1 MSKQFISFFFGIL
14 LACFVANGQSVPTP
28 QQHFGFNIGDDYQ
41 LANYTQTDAY
51 FQKLAASSNRARYMS
66 IGKTEEGR
74 DQFMLIVSSPDNLA
88 KMEQYKEISRKL
100 ALAEGLTDAAAR
112 SLAKTGKAV
121 VWIDGGLHATEVVG
135 AHQLIETAYQ
145 LVSRQDEETKS
156 ILDNVIILMTHANPD
171 GQELVSNWYM
181 RKAEKEKRSTE
192 SLPRLYEK
200 YAGHDNNRD
209 FYMLN
214 LKETQNMCRQLYIEW
229 LPQIMYN
236 HHQSGPPGSVVAGP
250 PFRDPFNYAFD
261 PIVMTSLESVGA
273 AMINRLN
280 VENKPGYTNKNG
292 SVYSTWYNGG
302 LRTTTYFHN
311 MVGLLTE
318 IIGSPTPS
326 NIPLVPDRLIPNSS
340 TPFPVK
346 PGPWRFRQSIDY
358 SVSLNYAVLNYAMRY
373 RDELLY
379 NIFRMGRNSI
389 EKGSKDT
396 WALSPS
402 KSASI
407 KNGYQESLRQPATGR
422 RTADSTVVGART
434 EVPVIPI
441 KWYDTVMKHPAT
453 RDARAY
459 FIPPNSDE
467 ATTIRFLNALIG
479 TGIFVHQTTADA
491 VVNGKNYPSGTWVVK
506 TDQAFRPH
514 VLDLFEPQD
523 HPNDFAYPGGPPVP
537 PYDAAGWTLAYTM
550 GIQFD
555 RIVDDFQAPLKRLPY
570 GELISM
576 PLIPSVNKE
585 KGWLL
590 DAAANYSYAAVN
602 ALLKAGIEV
611 FRTTDTL
618 AGTAAGS
625 FYVGINNKNKVLV
638 QQALQGS
645 GAIPRVSD
653 AKPTNLV
660 KINPAR
666 VAIWDQ
672 YGGTMPSGWM
682 RYMMEKF
689 NYAAQIIYA
698 KDIDSSNL
706 RDSFDVIVFVGGAI
720 PTFNPVAN
728 AARGREPNKSDIPAE
743 YHAQLGR
750 LSAATSIPQ
759 LKKFAEAGGTIICI
773 GSSTQ
778 LAYHFQLPVS
788 DALVERVNGVERKL
802 PNEKYYIP
810 GSVLQVVTNNQ
821 TPAGWGMP
829 AKTDIYFDASPVFTI
844 QPSAQVTGQI
854 KPLAWFGSAAPLR
867 SGWAWGQGYLKDGVA
882 AFEASVGKGKLVA
895 FGPEINF
902 RAQTYGT
909 FKWLFNQF
917 YVSSA
922 K

>member
-1 MSKQFISFFFGIL
+1 MKHFLYGIIFFFSVS
-14 LACFVANGQSVPTP
+14 FSVAQKVPEP
-28 QQHFGFNIGDDYQ
+28 KLHFGFSIGDDYQ

-51 FQKLAASSNRARYMS
+51 FQKLAASSNRAKYLS

-74 DQFMLIVSSPDNLA
+74 DQFMLIVSSPENL
-88 KMEQYKEISRKL
+88 KKLDEYKQISRKL
-100 ALAEGLTDAAAR
+100 ALAEGLSDLEAKA
-112 SLAKTGKAV
+112 LAKTGKAV

-145 LVSRQDEETKS
+145 LVSREDEETKA
-156 ILDNVIILMTHANPD
+156 ILDNVIILMAHANPD

-181 RKAEKEKRSTE
+181 RKEEKEKRSTE
-192 SLPRLYEK
+192 NLPRLYEK

-214 LKETQNMCRQLYIEW
+214 LKETQNMCKQLYIEW

-261 PIVMTSLESVGA
+261 PIVMTSLEAVGA

-280 VENKPGYTNKNG
+280 GENKPGYTNKNG

-326 NIPLVPDRLIPNSS
+326 TVPLVPDRLIPNSS

-346 PGPWRFRQSIDY
+346 PGPWHFRQSIDY

-379 NIFRMGRNSI
+379 NIYRMGRNSI

-396 WALSPS
+396 WGLSPS
-402 KSASI
+402 KSAFI
-407 KNGYQESLRQPATGR
+407 KSLYQESLRQPANGR
-422 RTADSTVVGART
+422 RASDSTVIGART
-434 EVPVIPI
+434 EVPVMPI
-441 KWYDTVMKHPAT
+441 KWFDTVMKDPAK
-453 RDARAY
+453 RDPRAY
-459 FIPPNSDE
+459 FIRPNTDA
-467 ATTIRFLNALIG
+467 ATSIRFLNALIG
-479 TGIFVHQTTADA
+479 TGVIVHQTTAEA
-491 VVNGKNYPSGTWVVK
+491 IVNGTTYPEGTWVVR

-514 VLDLFEPQD
+514 ILDLFEPQD
-523 HPNDFAYPGGPPVP
+523 HPNDFAYPGGPPIP

-555 RIVDDFQAPLKRLPY
+555 RILDAFEVPLKKLPF
-570 GELISM
+570 GEPIQL
-576 PLIPSVNKE
+576 PTIPIANKE

-590 DAAANYSYAAVN
+590 DAAGNYSYLAVN
-602 ALLKAGIEV
+602 KLLKSGIEVYRVQDTLLKAS
-611 FRTTDTL
+611 
-618 AGTAAGS
+618 AGS
-625 FYVGINNKNKVLV
+625 FYIPLTTKNKSNV
-638 QQALQGS
+638 QQLLKETGVVPIICDS
-645 GAIPRVSD
+645 
-653 AKPTNLV
+653 KPSQLN
-660 KINPAR
+660 KISPAR
-666 VAIWDQ
+666 IAIWDQ

-682 RYMMEKF
+682 RYLMEKF
-689 NYAAQIIYA
+689 DYTAKVVFV
-698 KDIDSSNL
+698 KDIDSTNL
-706 RDSFDVIVFVGGAI
+706 KDNFDVLILVGGAI
-720 PTFNPVAN
+720 PAYNASGNVAR
-728 AARGREPNKSDIPAE
+728 AGRDINKSEIPAE
-743 YHAQLGR
+743 FHTQLGR
-750 LSAATSIPQ
+750 ISTTTSIPQ
-759 LKKFAEAGGTIICI
+759 LKKFAEQGGTIVAI

-788 DALVERVNGVERKL
+788 DALIERVNGIERKL

-810 GSVLQVVTNNQ
+810 GSVLQVRTNNQ
-821 TPAGWGMP
+821 TPAGWGMST
-829 AKTDIYFDASPVFTI
+829 KTDIYFDASPVFII
-844 QPSAQVTGQI
+844 QPIAQVSGQI
-854 KPLAWFGSAAPLR
+854 KPLAWFADATPLR
-867 SGWAWGQGYLKDGVA
+867 SGWAWGQGYLSNGIA
-882 AFEASVGKGKLVA
+882 AFEAGIGKGKLLA

-909 FKWLFNQF
+909 FKWLFNQL
-917 YVSSA
+917 YIQ
-922 K
+922 

>member
-1 MSKQFISFFFGIL
+1 MKHFFYGIIFFFSVS
-14 LACFVANGQSVPTP
+14 FSVAQKVPEP
-28 QQHFGFNIGDDYQ
+28 KLHFGFSIGDDYQ

-51 FQKLAASSNRARYMS
+51 FQKLAASSNRAKYLS

-74 DQFMLIVSSPDNLA
+74 DQFMLIVSSPENL
-88 KMEQYKEISRKL
+88 KKLDEYKQISRKL
-100 ALAEGLTDAAAR
+100 ALAEGLSDLEAKA
-112 SLAKTGKAV
+112 LAKTGKAV
-121 VWIDGGLHATEVVG
+121 IWIDGGLHATEVVG

-145 LVSRQDEETKS
+145 LVSREDEETKA
-156 ILDNVIILMTHANPD
+156 ILDNVIILMAHANPD

-181 RKAEKEKRSTE
+181 RKEEKEKRSTE
-192 SLPRLYEK
+192 NLPRLYEK

-214 LKETQNMCRQLYIEW
+214 LKETQNMCKQLYIEW

-261 PIVMTSLESVGA
+261 PIVMTSLEAVGA

-280 VENKPGYTNKNG
+280 GENKPGYTNKNG

-326 NIPLVPDRLIPNSS
+326 TVPLVPDRLIPNSS

-346 PGPWRFRQSIDY
+346 PGPWHFRQSIDY

-379 NIFRMGRNSI
+379 NIYRMGRNSI

-396 WALSPS
+396 WGLSPS
-402 KSASI
+402 KSAFI
-407 KNGYQESLRQPATGR
+407 KSLYQESLRQPANGR
-422 RTADSTVVGART
+422 RASDSTVIGART
-434 EVPVIPI
+434 EVPVMPI
-441 KWYDTVMKHPAT
+441 KWYDTVMKDPSK
-453 RDARAY
+453 RDPRAY
-459 FIPPNSDE
+459 FIRTNTDA
-467 ATTIRFLNALIG
+467 ATSIRFLNALIG
-479 TGIFVHQTTADA
+479 TGVIVHQTTAEA
-491 VVNGKNYPSGTWVVK
+491 VVNGTTYPEGTWVVR

-514 VLDLFEPQD
+514 ILDLFEPQD
-523 HPNDFAYPGGPPVP
+523 HPNDFAYPGGPPIP

-555 RIVDDFQAPLKRLPY
+555 RVLDAFEVSLKKLPF
-570 GELISM
+570 GEPIQLPS
-576 PLIPSVNKE
+576 IPIANKE

-590 DAAANYSYAAVN
+590 DAAGNYSYLAVN
-602 ALLKAGIEV
+602 KLLKSGIEVYRVQDTLLKASE
-611 FRTTDTL
+611 
-618 AGTAAGS
+618 GS
-625 FYVGINNKNKVLV
+625 FYIPLTTKNKSNV
-638 QQALQGS
+638 QQLLKETGVVP
-645 GAIPRVSD
+645 IICD
-653 AKPTNLV
+653 TKPSQLN
-660 KINPAR
+660 KISPAR
-666 VAIWDQ
+666 IAIWDQ

-682 RYMMEKF
+682 RYLMEKF
-689 NYAAQIIYA
+689 DYTAKVVFV
-698 KDIDSSNL
+698 KDIDSTNL
-706 RDSFDVIVFVGGAI
+706 KDNFDVLILVGGAI
-720 PTFNPVAN
+720 PAYNASGNVAR
-728 AARGREPNKSDIPAE
+728 AGRDLNKSEIPAE
-743 YHAQLGR
+743 FHAQLGR
-750 LSAATSIPQ
+750 ITTTTSIPQ
-759 LKKFAEAGGTIICI
+759 LKKFAEQGGTIVAI

-788 DALVERVNGVERKL
+788 DALIERVNGIERKL

-810 GSVLQVVTNNQ
+810 GSVLQVRTNNQ
-821 TPAGWGMP
+821 TPAGWGMST
-829 AKTDIYFDASPVFTI
+829 KTDIYFDASPVFII
-844 QPSAQVTGQI
+844 QPIAQVSGQI
-854 KPLAWFGSAAPLR
+854 KPLAWFADATPLR
-867 SGWAWGQGYLKDGVA
+867 SGWAWGQGYLSNGIA
-882 AFEASVGKGKLVA
+882 AFEAGIGKGKLMA

-909 FKWLFNQF
+909 FKWLFNQL
-917 YVSSA
+917 YIQ
-922 K
+922 

>member
-1 MSKQFISFFFGIL
+1 MNKQIFSLFFGIL
-14 LACFVANGQSVPTP
+14 FAYFVANGQPVPTP
-28 QQHFGFNIGDDYQ
+28 QQHFGFNMGDDYQ
-41 LANYTQTDAY
+41 LANYTQTEAY
-51 FQKLAASSNRARYMS
+51 FQKLAASSNRARFIT

-74 DQFMLIVSSPDNLA
+74 DQFMLIVSSPENLA
-88 KMEQYKEISRKL
+88 KMDQYKDISRKL
-100 ALAEGLTDAAAR
+100 ALAEGLTEAEAKT
-112 SLAKTGKAV
+112 LAKTGKAI

-145 LVSRQDEETKS
+145 IVSRQDEETIS

-192 SLPRLYEK
+192 GLPRLYEK

-214 LKETQNMCRQLYIEW
+214 LRETQNMCRQLYIEW

-261 PIVMTSLESVGA
+261 PIVITSLESVGA

-326 NIPLVPDRLIPNSS
+326 TIPLVPDRLIPNSS

-379 NIFRMGRNSI
+379 NIYRMGRNSI
-389 EKGSKDT
+389 EKGSRDT

-407 KNGYQESLRQPATGR
+407 KNGYQESLRQSANGR

-434 EVPVIPI
+434 EVPVIPV
-441 KWYDTVMKHPAT
+441 KWYDSVMKQSAT
-453 RDARAY
+453 RDPRAY
-459 FIPPNSDE
+459 FIPPTSDA
-467 ATTIRFLNALIG
+467 ATSIRFLNALIG
-479 TGIFVHQTTADA
+479 TGIIVHQTTADA
-491 VVNGKNYPSGTWVVK
+491 VVNGKGYPSGTWVVK

-555 RIVDDFQAPLKRLPY
+555 RILDAFQVPMKRLPY

-576 PLIPSVNKE
+576 PAIPSINKE

-590 DAAANYSYAAVN
+590 NASANYSYAAVN
-602 ALLKAGIEV
+602 ALLKSGVEV
-611 FRTTDTL
+611 YRTMDTL
-618 AGTAAGS
+618 AGTTAGS
-625 FYVGINNKNKVLV
+625 FYVPINTKNKASI
-638 QQALQGS
+638 QQAMQGS
-645 GAIPRVSD
+645 GAVPSILDS
-653 AKPTNLV
+653 KPNNLV
-660 KINPAR
+660 RINSAR

-682 RYMMEKF
+682 RYLMERF
-689 NYAAQIIYA
+689 NYAAQVIYA

-706 RDSFDVIVFVGGAI
+706 KDSFDVIVFVGGAI
-720 PTFNPVAN
+720 PPYNPGSN
-728 AARGREPNKSDIPAE
+728 TARGREPNKSDIPVQ

-788 DALVERVNGVERKL
+788 DALVERQNGVERKL

-829 AKTDIYFDASPVFTI
+829 ARTDVYFDASPVFTI
-844 QPSAQVTGQI
+844 QPSAQLSQQI
-854 KPLAWFGSAAPLR
+854 RPLAWFGNAAPLR

-882 AFEASVGKGKLVA
+882 AFEASMGKGKLVV

-909 FKWLFNQF
+909 FKWLFNQL
-917 YVSSA
+917 YITSS